1 MSAPQPSILDQL
13 FAPLPQAQ
21 RAALERLRGI
31 VKSVAPDAEECTSY
45 GLPAFKLGKKKLVAF
60 GAWKDHCS
68 FYPMSARV
76 LAAFAQ
82 ELAGYG
88 ISKGTI
94 RFRPDQPLP
103 ESLVRQIV
111 EARLEEISSPKPA
124 ASLKSPRP
132 PSAR

>member
-1 MSAPQPSILDQL
+1 
-13 FAPLPQAQ
+13 
-21 RAALERLRGI
+21 
-31 VKSVAPDAEECTSY
+31 
-45 GLPAFKLGKKKLVAF
+45 VAF
-60 GAWKDHCS
+60 EAWKDHCS

-76 LAAFAQ
+76 LAAFTQ

-103 ESLVRQIV
+103 EFLVRQIV
-111 EARLEEISSPKPA
+111 EARLEEVSSP
-124 ASLKSPRP
+124 SLKSPRP

>member
-1 MSAPQPSILDQL
+1 MRAPQPSILDQR

-21 RAALERLRGI
+21 RAALERLRDI
-31 VKSVAPDAEECTSY
+31 VKSVAPDAEECISY
-45 GLPAFKLGKKKLVAF
+45 GLPAFKLGKKLVAF

-76 LAAFAQ
+76 LAAFAE
-82 ELAGYG
+82 ELSGYS

-111 EARLEEISSPKPA
+111 KARLDEISSPGKRL
-124 ASLKSPRP
+124 S
-132 PSAR
+132 